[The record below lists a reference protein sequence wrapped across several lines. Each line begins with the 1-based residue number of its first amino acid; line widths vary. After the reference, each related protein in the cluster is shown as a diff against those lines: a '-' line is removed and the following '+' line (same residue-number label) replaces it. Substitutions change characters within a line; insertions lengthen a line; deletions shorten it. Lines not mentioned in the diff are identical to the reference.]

1 LIAPKTE
8 TMDVAEDLW
17 IMPSNGLNKTES
29 HQNQL
34 IHTLPET
41 DIAIHSNLYSKKLAL
56 LMSQDHHHL
65 N

>member
-1 LIAPKTE
+1 
-8 TMDVAEDLW
+8 MDVKEDLW